1 MVKISVQNISAQK
14 TNQFFM
20 SALRCLIPL
29 GTKVGNGGWRSSLLR
44 FPKRLLLS
52 YLPMARDSV
61 LNWLCPVG
69 YEDETG
75 FHYGKPGHGSADAG
89 SRTDDSESL
98 RGKGG
103 MPGA

>member
-1 MVKISVQNISAQK
+1 VVKIRLHDISTQK
-14 TNQFFM
+14 SNQFFM

-61 LNWLCPVG
+61 LHWLCPVG

-75 FHYGKPGHGSADAG
+75 FHYGKPGHDSAHGG
-89 SRTDDSESL
+89 SRTDDSGAS